1 MLNRDNLVCAI
12 LPDLARPQMG
22 GLLFAPIVVLL
33 GSFVVLALLPKSF
46 ADKRQPGLEA
56 VGFRAKT
63 GKLAFLIALWHS
75 SRTRPDVV
83 DLLSVASG
91 AAV

>member
-1 MLNRDNLVCAI
+1 MPLR
-12 LPDLARPQMG
+12 R
-22 GLLFAPIVVLL
+22 F
-33 GSFVVLALLPKSF
+33 SVLAPLPPSF
-46 ADKRQPGLEA
+46 ADKRQRGWKT

>member
-1 MLNRDNLVCAI
+1 
-12 LPDLARPQMG
+12 MG

-63 GKLAFLIALWHS
+63 GKLAFLIVCGIIGRARSDEL
-75 SRTRPDVV
+75 
-83 DLLSVASG
+83 G
-91 AAV
+91 G